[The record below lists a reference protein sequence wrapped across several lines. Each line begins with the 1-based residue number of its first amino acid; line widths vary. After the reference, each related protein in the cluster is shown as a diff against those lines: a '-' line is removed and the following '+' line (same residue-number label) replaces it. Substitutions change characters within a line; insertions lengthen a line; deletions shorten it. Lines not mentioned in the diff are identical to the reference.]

1 MSDFEHYSR
10 RYECARMRREDGILE
25 LTLHTDGKELSWGAV
40 PHREL
45 PEAFHDIARDREN
58 RVVILTGTGDAFSG
72 PRPSAD
78 VRQGRPASRWS
89 VLIEEG
95 RALLHNLLDIE
106 APMISAVNGPALRHS
121 ELPLLCDI
129 VLASDNAAFEDAGH
143 FESGL
148 APGDGVNIVYPLLLG
163 INRARYFLF
172 TGQSLSAQEA
182 RGLGLVAEVLQREG
196 LLDRAWELARQIS
209 RHPDLHLRNTRRILT
224 VEIRSRLEAY
234 LELSLSLE
242 AMANMQLN
250 ELTK

>member
-1 MSDFEHYSR
+1 MTDFEHYSQ
-10 RYECARMRREDGILE
+10 RYDCARMRREDGILE
-25 LTLHTDGKELSWGAV
+25 LTLHTEGKELSWGAG

-45 PEAFHDIARDREN
+45 PLAFRDIANDREN

-78 VRQGRPASRWS
+78 TRQGRAAVRWS

-95 RALLHNLLDIE
+95 RALLGNMLDIE

-143 FESGL
+143 FDSGL
-148 APGDGVNIVYPLLLG
+148 TPGDGVNIIYPMLLG

-172 TGQSLSAQEA
+172 TSQSLSAGEA
-182 RGLGLVAEVLQREG
+182 RDLGLVAEVLPSDR
-196 LLDRAWELARQIS
+196 LLHRAWELARQLS
-209 RHPDLHLRNTRRILT
+209 RHHDLHLRNTRRILT
-224 VEIRSRLEAY
+224 MDIRKKLQDY

-250 ELTK
+250 DPS

>member
-1 MSDFEHYSR
+1 MADFEHYSR
-10 RYECARMRREDGILE
+10 RYECVKMRREDGILE
-25 LTLHTDGKELSWGAV
+25 LTLHTDEGELSWGAV

-45 PEAFHDIARDREN
+45 PEVFHDIAGDREN

-72 PRPSAD
+72 PRPSVD
-78 VRQGRPASRWS
+78 VRQGRTAYRWS

-95 RALLHNLLDIE
+95 RALLTNLLNIE

-148 APGDGVNIVYPLLLG
+148 TPGDGVNIIYPMLLG

-172 TGQSLSAQEA
+172 TGQSLDAHEA
-182 RGLGLVAEVLQREG
+182 KQLGLVAEVLPRDR
-196 LLDRAWELARQIS
+196 LLDRAWELARGIA
-209 RHPDLHLRNTRRILT
+209 RHSDLHLRNTRRILT
-224 VEIRSRLEAY
+224 MEIRKKLEAH

-242 AMANMQLN
+242 AMANMRLN
-250 ELTK
+250 DPA